1 MTGAKSLQGEA
12 SLDDA
17 VLEPPGLSTAAA
29 AAVTAGCWPAAAAA
43 QSSVGIMSDSPV
55 ADEDL
60 TMDDLDR
67 EDDEEPPVT
76 SGLGVLGST
85 DNRGVTGR
93 LRGPDTEASRLR
105 W

>member
-1 MTGAKSLQGEA
+1 
-12 SLDDA
+12 
-17 VLEPPGLSTAAA
+17 
-29 AAVTAGCWPAAAAA
+29 
-43 QSSVGIMSDSPV
+43 MSDSPV